1 MSQQVFDDPRSVI
14 AGVLDEDLAG
24 VPASLKSTRYVQ
36 SANVGFAG
44 FRIDHRH
51 EALPVDFD
59 SGVAQQPHVGF
70 VADQHQD
77 SVGLQLDGFTP
88 EVHTAIRGRDLVAEK
103 TAALAALKELNI
115 STQLIYVAT
124 RGVNEHQIGQAV
136 ELFLSG
142 ASVAPY
148 SHGNRANHSE
158 ERQRKLL
165 MRKKDILKIG
175 GKVTEKGL
183 TLIPLKAYFKGGLV
197 KFEIGLARGRKSHD
211 KREAIKARDIEKDVR
226 RELGTRRR

>member
-1 MSQQVFDDPRSVI
+1 MTAPVKRDSSDEIRILATNRKALHEFDI
-14 AGVLDEDLAG
+14 LE
-24 VPASLKSTRYVQ
+24 K
-36 SANVGFAG
+36 
-44 FRIDHRH
+44 H
-51 EALPVDFD
+51 EV
-59 SGVAQQPHVGF
+59 GVALRGTEVKAFRENGF
-70 VADQHQD
+70 QFRD
-77 SVGLQLDGFTP
+77 S
-88 EVHTAIRGRDLVAEK
+88 
-103 TAALAALKELNI
+103 
-115 STQLIYVAT
+115 YVEF
-124 RGVNEHQIGQAV
+124 RNG

-148 SHGNRANHSE
+148 SHGNRMNHSE

-165 MRKKDILKIG
+165 MRKKDILKLG

-211 KREAIKARDIEKDVR
+211 KREAIKARDMAKDVR